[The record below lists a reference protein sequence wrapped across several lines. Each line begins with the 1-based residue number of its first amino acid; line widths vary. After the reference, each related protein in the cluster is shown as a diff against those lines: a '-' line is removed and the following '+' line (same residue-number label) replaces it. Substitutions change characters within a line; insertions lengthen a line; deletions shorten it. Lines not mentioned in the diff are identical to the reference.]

1 MRKIKYLV
9 LLLILV
15 SSCQIS
21 VKDTREYRIIEVTD
35 TVPITEY
42 KWKSGKRILRE
53 QSGKDTIGWREV
65 KRYYRVYD

>member
-1 MRKIKYLV
+1 MKRIKYLIF
-9 LLLILV
+9 LLILI
-15 SSCQIS
+15 SSCQSSI
-21 VKDTREYRIIEVTD
+21 DNREYRIVEVTD

-53 QSGKDTIGWREV
+53 QSGKDTVGWREV